1 MARQRSRQRGI
12 LAEAEAKAALKPGAP
27 GAVPAQEAHA
37 QRDWMPRWAI
47 ILGFLIVLVI
57 LAASMYESWRYRTVI
72 KRAKQAM
79 VEERWTDALSLWA
92 RHVNNYPG
100 AANAVPLIRDR
111 AVCYLGAG
119 NYSQALTDVNTL
131 LAKDPDNVE
140 LLELKAQAQSKLGL
154 AGEARS
160 TYEKI
165 LTLSRYN
172 AQANLFVGNLLF
184 EEGKILEAAR
194 YFQSVPVTLFP
205 EDMKLRW
212 KDVEERLMREVEA
225 IVREDQPTSASPVS
239 PAPSRPVGEPSP
251 SSSATPS
258 GS

>member
-1 MARQRSRQRGI
+1 VEKEQW
-12 LAEAEAKAALKPGAP
+12 KPGAP
-27 GAVPAQEAHA
+27 EGAPAGEAHA
-37 QRDWMPRWAI
+37 QRDWIPRWAI
-47 ILGFLIVLVI
+47 LLGFLIVLII

-79 VEERWTDALSLWA
+79 VEERWSDALSLWA
-92 RHVNNYPG
+92 RHVRNYPG

-119 NYSQALTDVNTL
+119 NFPQALADVHTL

-140 LLELKAQAQSKLGL
+140 LLELKAQAQSKLGQ
-154 AGEARS
+154 ANEARL

-165 LTLSRYN
+165 LQLSKYN
-172 AQANLFVGNLLF
+172 AKANLFIGNLLF

-205 EDMKLRW
+205 EDMKMRW
-212 KDVEERLMREVEA
+212 NDVEERLMLEVEA
-225 IVREDQPTSASPVS
+225 VVREDLPTSATPETPKPTDATRDPASP
-239 PAPSRPVGEPSP
+239 P
-251 SSSATPS
+251 ATPS
-258 GS
+258 GG